1 MNELELIKWG
11 AYLLAGILGW
21 FVRILWTAQ
30 DKMKED
36 FNKLE
41 IGLPLVYVRK
51 EEFKDAIREV
61 KDSFRDTVNPILDKL
76 DKTIDKVNNNC
87 EKLHER
93 LIRHELEANKTFI
106 RKEDL

>member
-1 MNELELIKWG
+1 MNELEIIKWG
-11 AYLLAGILGW
+11 AYIAAGVLGW

-30 DKMKED
+30 EKMKED

-51 EEFKDAIREV
+51 DEFKEAIREV

-76 DKTIDKVNNNC
+76 DRTIDKVNNNC

-93 LIRHELEANKTFI
+93 LIKHEIESNKLFAK
-106 RKEDL
+106 RDEQ